1 MSSSFRDNGEAR
13 AMGREDLSGYQLK
26 NGLYVDPNESDEDA
40 DSHVGSFHHDGSGS
54 IPPRKM
60 SRSMSSPNI
69 GPKSA
74 VPPTIAHPIPPLK
87 LDDHSITDAS
97 SATST
102 TLGTLK
108 TLPTSP
114 MNTLPDAIMAAFGKF
129 SPSTVPLSPTTERKT
144 SSPVCIGDPNGAAPP
159 PHSVY
164 INPPLAP
171 PPFASLTICENCKV
185 EVGTLLSK
193 PRHHCR
199 NCGGTYCQACSTKS
213 SVIPYDALMAK
224 GEFRV
229 CDCCFLKI
237 REFQSQTGT
246 TQCSWNGL
254 SPMSEASFLAK
265 FAFPASQAPVVVVSC
280 CYFPEC
286 VPYYGHMY
294 LTREHVC
301 FYAYKATLEPIC
313 ISYEDVTA
321 VVKPEFYFINALQL
335 KATDK
340 SWFFAEF
347 NGQRDMSYGRLD
359 QLLSAHRQQ
368 YKESDHTPEL
378 LKEMASQRR
387 QSYLNSNQR
396 KISIVREDEDFVPL
410 PPDETLSK
418 MTKILDTELQSDV
431 QHLYET
437 LFHTQEFYHRV
448 MVSTKDIDISIG
460 DWQPIAQCPVNAMSS
475 LCVSKDPMS
484 HFRKVESK
492 HPPKVTFP
500 GLPPYAECTRYQLCR
515 HDENTIGGTW
525 TRFVLAETLRM
536 KKIPY
541 ADYFEIETR
550 WVFTLD
556 GNKFCH
562 AEVCW

>member
-1 MSSSFRDNGEAR
+1 MS
-13 AMGREDLSGYQLK
+13 
-26 NGLYVDPNESDEDA
+26 
-40 DSHVGSFHHDGSGS
+40 
-54 IPPRKM
+54 
-60 SRSMSSPNI
+60 
-69 GPKSA
+69 
-74 VPPTIAHPIPPLK
+74 
-87 LDDHSITDAS
+87 
-97 SATST
+97 
-102 TLGTLK
+102 
-108 TLPTSP
+108 
-114 MNTLPDAIMAAFGKF
+114 
-129 SPSTVPLSPTTERKT
+129 
-144 SSPVCIGDPNGAAPP
+144 
-159 PHSVY
+159 
-164 INPPLAP
+164 
-171 PPFASLTICENCKV
+171 
-185 EVGTLLSK
+185 
-193 PRHHCR
+193 
-199 NCGGTYCQACSTKS
+199 
-213 SVIPYDALMAK
+213 K

-237 REFQSQTGT
+237 REFQSQSGT

-254 SPMSEASFLAK
+254 SPLADSAFLAT
-265 FAFPASQAPVVVVSC
+265 FGFPDVQTPVVIVSC
-280 CYFPEC
+280 CYFPDC

-301 FYAYKATLEPIC
+301 FFAYKSTLDPIC
-313 ISYEDVTA
+313 IPYEDVAA

-335 KATDK
+335 KSSDR

-347 NGQRDMSYGRLD
+347 NGHRDMAYSRLD

-368 YKESDHTPEL
+368 YKESDHTPES

-396 KISIVREDEDFVPL
+396 KNIVVREDDDFVPL

-431 QHLYET
+431 NQLYDS
-437 LFHTQEFYHRV
+437 LFSDDHGHDFYERV
-448 MVSTKDIDISIG
+448 MVSTKDMDISIG
-460 DWQPIAQCPVNAMSS
+460 AWQPIAQCPADAMSS
-475 LCVSKDPMS
+475 LCVSKERMT

-515 HDENTIGGTW
+515 HDQQPGARVW

-562 AEVCW
+562 AEVGIIVHFIKSTWFNNQIISSTISESKEAFETWANAAVAELRQKGSVAAATPPKCTAATDKSFETKPTQRTSNAIASVTNSQPQHVATTSAMSSSVFNTIAQGVRQQPLWAFTIMICFYMLYSLHTVHSAMRLALQRSTQVEERLFQLTSATRTDEIEAVVATTLKQLQLCTSPRS

>member
-1 MSSSFRDNGEAR
+1 
-13 AMGREDLSGYQLK
+13 MGREDLSGYQLK

-40 DSHVGSFHHDGSGS
+40 DSHVGSFHHDGGGS

-129 SPSTVPLSPTTERKT
+129 SPSMVPLSPTTERKT
-144 SSPVCIGDPNGAAPP
+144 SNPVCIGDPNGAY
-159 PHSVY
+159 VRL
-164 INPPLAP
+164 NL
-171 PPFASLTICENCKV
+171 
-185 EVGTLLSK
+185 
-193 PRHHCR
+193 RR
-199 NCGGTYCQACSTKS
+199 
-213 SVIPYDALMAK
+213 
-224 GEFRV
+224 EFRV

-321 VVKPEFYFINALQL
+321 VVKPDDIWL
-335 KATDK
+335 
-340 SWFFAEF
+340 
-347 NGQRDMSYGRLD
+347 
-359 QLLSAHRQQ
+359 
-368 YKESDHTPEL
+368 
-378 LKEMASQRR
+378 
-387 QSYLNSNQR
+387 YL
-396 KISIVREDEDFVPL
+396 IG
-410 PPDETLSK
+410 K

-437 LFHTQEFYHRV
+437 LFHTHEFYHRV
-448 MVSTKDIDISIG
+448 M
-460 DWQPIAQCPVNAMSS
+460 
-475 LCVSKDPMS
+475 DPMS

-562 AEVCW
+562 AEVCWRFDFQCTFGIGC